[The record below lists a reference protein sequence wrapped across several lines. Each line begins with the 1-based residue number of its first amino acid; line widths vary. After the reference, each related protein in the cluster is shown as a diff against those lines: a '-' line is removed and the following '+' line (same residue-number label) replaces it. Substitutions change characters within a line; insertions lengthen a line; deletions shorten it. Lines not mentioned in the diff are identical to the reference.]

1 MSKSI
6 ITAFTLFILFTL
18 STPAQAQF
26 PQYYNFGGNNGTCGD
41 FSGASTTNITSTG
54 DIPYEPGV
62 SVISG
67 KNIEL
72 FTPNSPITG
81 AGVNECMYQN
91 ELYGKF
97 QSDLT
102 ITFCSLPVGQELDI
116 TLHFAELYN
125 AITGP
130 GQRLFDIV
138 IDGNLQQSNFDNWAE
153 GNVLNGGL
161 GGNSV
166 AVAKSYTVT
175 VGPSGCVEVLLE
187 STGIQNP
194 RINGITLDEVGTTFP
209 VEMLSF
215 DATKGAEKEAVLTWA
230 TASELNN
237 AGFEVQYSQD
247 GINYTTDGFV
257 EGEGTTLEVQQY
269 TYKMNDLNAG
279 KYSFRLKQIDYDGA
293 YEYSRKVALTLQAS
307 SGRFLSSIYPNPTS
321 DESHLF
327 VSLKERQQLTIQ
339 VLNLSGQEVSAPIQ
353 LLMEAN
359 QSEEILIDTRNLT
372 PGVYIV
378 AINGATFQEVQRLL
392 VK

>member
-18 STPAQAQF
+18 STPVQAQF
-26 PQYYNFGGNNGTCGD
+26 PQYFNFGGNNGTCGD

-67 KNIEL
+67 KNIEI
-72 FTPNSPITG
+72 FAANVPILG
-81 AGVNECMYQN
+81 AGVNQCMYQN

-97 QSDLT
+97 QSDLV
-102 ITFCSLPVGQELDI
+102 ITFCSLPVGQDLDI
-116 TLHFAELYN
+116 TLHFAELYDVI
-125 AITGP
+125 AGP
-130 GQRLFDIV
+130 GQRLFNIV

-153 GNVLNGGL
+153 GNALNGGL
-161 GGNSV
+161 GGNYV

-175 VGPSGCVEVLLE
+175 VGASGCVEILLE

-215 DATKGAEKEAVLTWA
+215 DATKGAEKEAVLTWS

-247 GINYTTDGFV
+247 GVNYTTDGFV
-257 EGEGTTLEVQQY
+257 EGVGTTLEVQQY

-293 YEYSRKVALTLQAS
+293 YEYSRKVELTLQAS
-307 SGRFLSSIYPNPTS
+307 SGRFLSTIYPNPTS

-359 QSEEILIDTRNLT
+359 QSEEILIDTRTLT

-378 AINGATFQEVQRLL
+378 VINGAAFKEVQRLL

>member
-18 STPAQAQF
+18 SIPAQAQF
-26 PQYYNFGGNNGTCGD
+26 PLHYNFGGNNGTCGD
-41 FSGASTTNITSTG
+41 FSGASTTNVTSVG
-54 DIPYEPGV
+54 NIPYEPGV
-62 SVISG
+62 SIISG
-67 KNIEL
+67 KNVEI
-72 FTPNSPITG
+72 FTPNSPVIG

-97 QSDLT
+97 QSDLI
-102 ITFCSLPVGQELDI
+102 ITFCGLPVGQQMDI

-161 GGNSV
+161 GGNFV

-175 VGPSGCVEVLLE
+175 VGASGCVEILLE

-269 TYKMNDLNAG
+269 TYKMNDLNPG

-293 YEYSRKVALTLQAS
+293 YEYSRKVELILQAS
-307 SGRFLSSIYPNPTS
+307 SGHFLSTIYPNPTS

-327 VSLKERQQLTIQ
+327 VSLKERQQLEIQ
-339 VLNLSGQEVSAPIQ
+339 ILNLVGQEVSTPIQ
-353 LLMEAN
+353 RLMEAD
-359 QSEEILIDTRNLT
+359 QSEEILIDTRDLT
-372 PGVYIV
+372 PGVYLV
-378 AINGATFQEVQRLL
+378 VVKGAAFQEAQRLL